1 MSRMRFTATEKA
13 GLLTEFEASGLSAI
27 EFCRRENRR
36 CQTFLNWRRKAAR
49 ENTPEA
55 PAFIE
60 LPFAPAPQPPDPAG
74 ALTVELEIRSGVVL
88 RIRTQPAPA
97 R

>member
-1 MSRMRFTATEKA
+1 MSRMRFTAAEKA
-13 GLLTEFEASGLSAI
+13 GLLREFEASGLSAI
-27 EFCRRENRR
+27 EFCRRENLSY
-36 CQTFLNWRRKAAR
+36 QTFLNWRRKAAR
-49 ENTPEA
+49 ENSPAA

-60 LPFAPAPQPPDPAG
+60 LPFSPGPPPPDPAG
-74 ALTVELEIRSGVVL
+74 GLSVELELGSGVIL